1 MRILK
6 LGVISLLAFILLFW
20 GITLLFPSVTV
31 LSRIKNMPGTSDSLR
46 FAMETN
52 RISYKQWLVPDSG
65 NFDVRTADISFYE
78 NDLFNAAAQPDAD
91 TLFFSISRDGKP
103 VMKGGIGLYQLMP
116 DSVTTQLFFVFQTP
130 WYQPLEKMRMM
141 VIDKQYGGLMD
152 TSLNKLYEQ
161 AILPQ

>member
-1 MRILK
+1 MRVLK
-6 LGVISLLAFILLFW
+6 LGAISLLAFILLFW

-31 LSRIKNMPGTSDSLR
+31 LSRVKNMPGTSDSLR
-46 FAMETN
+46 YAMETN

-91 TLFFSISRDGKP
+91 TLFFSVLRDDKS
-103 VMKGGIGLYQLMP
+103 VIKGGIGFYQLMA

-152 TSLNKLYEQ
+152 SSLNKLYEQ
-161 AILPQ
+161 TLQLQ